1 MQDPNTNRQLRSFG
15 LLVGGIFLVMGM
27 WPVLWRGQ
35 DPRLWALA
43 VGGSLLLP
51 GLLMPVVLRK
61 PYELWMR
68 LAHVLGW
75 INTRIILS
83 IIFYAV
89 FTPVAFVMRLTGADP
104 MNRSFLSSANT
115 YRVLRQPRSASHM
128 KHQF

>member
-1 MQDPNTNRQLRSFG
+1 MQDHYTNRQLRSFG

-27 WPVLWRGQ
+27 WPVLWHGL
-35 DPRLWALA
+35 DPRLWAL
-43 VGGSLLLP
+43 VLGGSLLLP
-51 GLLMPVVLRK
+51 GLLMPAVLRK

-83 IIFYAV
+83 IMFYTV
-89 FTPVAFVMRLTGADP
+89 FTPVALVMRLIGTDP
-104 MNRSFLSSANT
+104 MNRSFLSSVET
-115 YRVLRQPRSASHM
+115 YRVLRQRRSPSHM